1 MLAMEVIKN
10 GKRLCVAGAQDLGVL
25 AASFSA
31 GGALGRDAWD
41 FTGQMAKP
49 QMRLHVGGITSRKGG
64 PDRHLDWI
72 GQMELKVGDVVTLKF
87 VEVDVADSPVES
99 QDPRAPTSGGRE
111 HFDALKQQYL
121 SSLKKFRSKS

>member
-10 GKRLCVAGAQDLGVL
+10 GKKVCVAGAEDLGVL

-31 GGALGRDAWD
+31 GGPLGRDTWEFA
-41 FTGQMAKP
+41 GEASEP
-49 QMRLHVGGITSRKGG
+49 QMRLRVGGITSRKGQ
-64 PDRHLDWI
+64 PDRHVDWI

-87 VEVDVADSPVES
+87 VEVDKADVPVES
-99 QDPRAPTSGGRE
+99 PDPRGGASGGRE

-121 SSLKKFRSKS
+121 SSLKKRRK